1 MIIECFLFLFGNLK
15 VAFSLLTIS
24 IYSSQSISAIVNISE
39 INKITDINKR
49 YCSFLKAIF
58 KTQIRRIQTR
68 IRRTWQTRRIQRI
81 QRIWRIWRI
90 QRIRRI
96 A

>member
-58 KTQIRRIQTR
+58 KTRIQRMGRIWRTQRIQPIRRIQ
-68 IRRTWQTRRIQRI
+68 Q
-81 QRIWRIWRI
+81 IWRIRI
-90 QRIRRI
+90 LIRI
-96 A
+96 

>member
-24 IYSSQSISAIVNISE
+24 IYSSQGISAIVNISE

-81 QRIWRIWRI
+81 QRMWRIWRI

>member
-24 IYSSQSISAIVNISE
+24 IYSSQDISAIVNISE
-39 INKITDINKR
+39 INKITDFNKR

-68 IRRTWQTRRIQRI
+68 IRRMRRTWRTR
-81 QRIWRIWRI
+81 RI